1 MLIKH
6 FNSSKV
12 QAGIYRGRA
21 MMFYWIY
28 DIPSLALAVLLL
40 LFIAAM
46 DNPFRGSVSISPEA
60 FQLAQKRLMA
70 P

>member
-1 MLIKH
+1 
-6 FNSSKV
+6 
-12 QAGIYRGRA
+12 
-21 MMFYWIY
+21 MFYWIY

>member
-1 MLIKH
+1 
-6 FNSSKV
+6 
-12 QAGIYRGRA
+12 
-21 MMFYWIY
+21 MFYWIY
-28 DIPSLALAVLLL
+28 DIPNLALAVLIL

-60 FQLAQKRLMA
+60 FQLVQKKLMT